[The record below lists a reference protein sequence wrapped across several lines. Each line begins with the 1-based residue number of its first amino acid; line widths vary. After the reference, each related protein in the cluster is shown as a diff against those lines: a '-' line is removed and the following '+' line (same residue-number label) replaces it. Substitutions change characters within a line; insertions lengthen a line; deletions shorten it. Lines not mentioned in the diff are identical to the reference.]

1 LVICGFLNDDKIL
14 NKTDDEEPPVSS
26 NEAKLSLRAVL
37 SFLQRHDIDDSVF
50 CNILNL
56 DNTIN
61 RVSANGY
68 TQKKN
73 NLFFKKINKYVCNKQ
88 KMYEC
93 IQ

>member
-1 LVICGFLNDDKIL
+1 LVICGVLNNDEIL
-14 NKTDDEEPPVSS
+14 NKADDEEPPVSS
-26 NEAKLSLRAVL
+26 NEAKLGLRTIL

-68 TQKKN
+68 TQKK
-73 NLFFKKINKYVCNKQ
+73 Q
-88 KMYEC
+88 
-93 IQ
+93 